1 MDTAYIAA
9 FVSSVQN
16 VTSTMLDLSVEVG
29 KPRMHDSASPGND
42 VSAIIG
48 LSGDC
53 VGSVAICFSTQTAAA
68 MVGRFVGME
77 IDPESPDFTDGVGE
91 LANMII
97 GGAKSKFSGDQ
108 NISISCPSVILGS
121 GHRVFQQKDMPVI
134 EIPVQSDCGPIM
146 IIVSMRAAQTVQARA
161 AG

>member
-1 MDTAYIAA
+1 MDSTYIAA
-9 FVSSVQN
+9 FVRSLQDVS
-16 VTSTMLDLSVEVG
+16 STMLDLNVDVG
-29 KPRMHDSASPGND
+29 SPKMHSADDPGYD

-53 VGSVAICFSTQTAAA
+53 VGSVAICFTTQTAAA
-68 MVGRFVGME
+68 MVGKFVGME

-97 GGAKSKFSGDQ
+97 GGAKSKFSGDKS
-108 NISISCPSVILGS
+108 ISISCPSVIVGP

-134 EIPVQSDCGPIM
+134 EIPAQSECGPIL
-146 IIVSMRAAQTVQARA
+146 IVVALRSVQQAEVRS

>member
-1 MDTAYIAA
+1 MDTSYITA
-9 FVSSVQN
+9 FVRSVQD
-16 VTSTMLDLSVEVG
+16 VATTMLDLTVEIG
-29 KPRMHDSASPGND
+29 TPRMHDSSAAGYD

-68 MVGRFVGME
+68 MVGKFVGME
-77 IDPESPDFTDGVGE
+77 ISPESPDFTDGVGE
-91 LANMII
+91 LANMIT
-97 GGAKSKFSGDQ
+97 GGAKSKFSGDKS
-108 NISISCPSVILGS
+108 ISISCPSVILGV

-134 EIPVQSDCGPIM
+134 EIPTSTACGPLL
-146 IIVSMRAAQTVQARA
+146 IVVAIRSVEKAAARA